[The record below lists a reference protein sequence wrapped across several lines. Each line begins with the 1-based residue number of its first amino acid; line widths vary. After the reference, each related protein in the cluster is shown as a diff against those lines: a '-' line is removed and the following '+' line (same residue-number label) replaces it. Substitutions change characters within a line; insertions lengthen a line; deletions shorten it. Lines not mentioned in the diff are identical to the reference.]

1 MQSYELHAVPAVELK
16 AVLQDPLLQAG
27 GLRRVSEMGRLLLE
41 GNLEPLP
48 GIPGDPFADLED
60 ELQGGSDDGDFA
72 VEQVEENSSDDDNDD
87 PLNLAHGV
95 GLHMGAHLAH
105 VPLHELL
112 GGHIGGI
119 DDHMEE
125 YPLMHE

>member
-1 MQSYELHAVPAVELK
+1 MSAVEVK

-41 GNLEPLP
+41 GNMQPLP
-48 GIPGDPFADLED
+48 DIPGDPLADLQG
-60 ELQGGSDDGDFA
+60 ELQGNSDDGDFA
-72 VEQVEENSSDDDNDD
+72 AEQIEDISSDDDDEGD

-119 DDHMEE
+119 DDHMDD